1 MDKDHNKMTG
11 IVMVEAKKLRPHPK
25 NPRKNLGDL
34 SELTESIR
42 QNGIMQ
48 NLTAVPDP
56 DKDDGY
62 MIIIGHRRFA
72 AGKKAG
78 LKQFPVS
85 IVALDEPD
93 QVKLMLCENIQ
104 RNDLT
109 VIEQAA
115 GFQMMMDFGIT
126 VEELSQE
133 TGFAPSTIY
142 HRLNIAKL
150 DQKALKSKL
159 DQLTLTDLIELEKIE
174 DIDKRNELLTSDS
187 YQPFRQRV
195 EQAYQ
200 NQEREK
206 VIEKFREMC
215 EAAGLKEKQA
225 NTWDN
230 SVGEHIDKYVTKD
243 TNLDEF
249 KLEKN
254 GIKMTHY
261 SIRSPHCMVYAKA
274 AKAKKKEKTKQ
285 ELQMESIEERM
296 KEICRMMD
304 DAANECIVQMKTFS
318 DIDDARWIRKE
329 CGNDAADEF
338 IKEVFIYFAVTKPYM
353 SDVSTFSQESLGTD
367 SLWNYGRGPHQY
379 DDFAADTR
387 AAVLKKGLKDP
398 LEYAEI
404 FLIDS
409 VETTMKRG
417 LTEASNYWNW
427 SEGMILR
434 GEAAYKLRMGI
445 ASFRMIGFTPDEDIV
460 QILDCKHELFG
471 EIETLAEKYKELRE
485 GGAS

>member
-62 MIIIGHRRFA
+62 MIVIGHRRFA

-115 GFQMMMDFGIT
+115 GFQMMMDFGIS

-150 DQKALKSKL
+150 DQKALKNKL

-174 DIDKRNELLTSDS
+174 DIDKRNEILTSDS

-225 NTWDN
+225 NPWDN
-230 SVGEHIDKYVTKD
+230 SVGEHTDKYVTKD

-249 KLEKN
+249 VLEKN
-254 GIKMTHY
+254 GVKMTHY
-261 SIRSPHCMVYAKA
+261 SIRSQHCMVYAKA
-274 AKAKKKEKTKQ
+274 AKAPKKEKTKQ
-285 ELQMESIEERM
+285 ELQMESIEARI
-296 KEICRMMD
+296 KEICGEMD
-304 DAANECIVQMKTFS
+304 DAANEAVIQMKTFM
-318 DIDDARWIRKE
+318 DVQDAKRIRKE
-329 CGNDAADEF
+329 CGNEAVDEF

-353 SDVSTFSQESLGTD
+353 SDVSTFSQERLGTG
-367 SLWNYGRGPHQY
+367 STWNYDRGPHQY
-379 DDFAADTR
+379 DDYAADTR
-387 AAVLKKGLKDP
+387 AAVLKKGFEDP
-398 LEYAEI
+398 LEYAAT
-404 FLIDS
+404 FLVDS
-409 VETTMKRG
+409 VETTLKRG
-417 LTEASNYWNW
+417 LTETCNYWNW
-427 SEGMILR
+427 SEGMVLR
-434 GEAAYKLRMGI
+434 GEAAYKLRMAI
-445 ASFRMIGFTPDEDIV
+445 ASLRMIGFTPDEDIA
-460 QILDCKHELFG
+460 QILDCKHALFD